1 MAKDATACFLGDCAL
16 SREALNESALVEEI
30 MLSQAVRPEIRHAI
44 VALALATLAAGCS
57 GSANPAGPAAT
68 PGTGLSISGGDAA
81 TASAAAGHD
90 LPFKGTLEGAYTL
103 AFPNATTLVVSGSG
117 TGNATQLGQFT
128 FSYDEV
134 VNLTTGVG
142 TGTYELTAA
151 NGDTLSADW
160 IGAGFP
166 TADPTVLRIVE
177 NATINGGTGRFASA
191 GGSFRI
197 ERLFSFITNSG
208 GGSFDGT
215 IQLR

>member
-1 MAKDATACFLGDCAL
+1 MQLHVFRGTAPYPE
-16 SREALNESALVEEI
+16 EALNESALLEEI

-177 NATINGGTGRFASA
+177 NATINGGTGRFANA